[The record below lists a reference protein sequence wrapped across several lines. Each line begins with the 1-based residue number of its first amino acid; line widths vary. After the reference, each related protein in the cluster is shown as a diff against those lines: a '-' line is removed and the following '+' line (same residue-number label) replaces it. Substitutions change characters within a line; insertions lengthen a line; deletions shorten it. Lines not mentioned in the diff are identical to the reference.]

1 MSVYDNDGVSQQ
13 NFDSNYAKENQDLRI
28 QLA

>member
-13 NFDSNYAKENQDLRI
+13 NLERNYAKENQDLRI

>member
-13 NFDSNYAKENQDLRI
+13 NLESNYAKENQDLRI